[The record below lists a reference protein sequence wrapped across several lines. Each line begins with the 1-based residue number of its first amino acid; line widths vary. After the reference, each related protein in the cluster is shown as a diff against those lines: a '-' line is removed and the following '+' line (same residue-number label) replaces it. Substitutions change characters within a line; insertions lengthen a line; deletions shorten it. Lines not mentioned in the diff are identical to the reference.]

1 MSLVTGRRRASNGGL
16 RPPIMAPVC
25 IAIFFLAPFVITLL
39 ASLRHGTEARL
50 PPLPPWPT
58 TGISFDSYRSLD
70 SFGAGIWQHTVN
82 SLIVSV
88 ATVVLTVAISL
99 LAGYGFSRYRFP
111 FKNVFFVLIIATLMI
126 PFQSILTPLFIIL
139 AKLGLNNSLFGL
151 TLVYVT
157 LQLPFS
163 VFMMR
168 NAFDAVPK
176 EIEEAAR
183 IDGAQDMK
191 LLVMVLLPL
200 VLPGVATVAIF
211 AFLNAWN
218 EFLAALV
225 LLSSNEKVHAAGAD
239 DGGARRSSRSHQLGR
254 GAGGRRRNDHPLPH
268 RLPASATLLHARA
281 HGRRSEMTSQ
291 EKIGWTTMTKLKRDR
306 QFRPLPVPN
315 VDVHGLFGDRQ
326 DAICDSTAETLLDRC
341 VEAGMVRAID
351 VRSSRAPASSFRSG
365 LGRLDA
371 DVLGQRPRQVDRDGG
386 LFALS
391 RPTRSPRGARR

>member
-1 MSLVTGRRRASNGGL
+1 MSLVTGRKRSRVVRGQAAYHGTG
-16 RPPIMAPVC
+16 IA

-58 TGISFDSYRSLD
+58 NGISFDSYRSLD
-70 SFGAGIWQHTVN
+70 SFGAGIWQHTLN

-88 ATVVLTVAISL
+88 ATVVLTVVISL

-111 FKNVFFVLIIATLMI
+111 MKNVFFILIIATLMI

-139 AKLGLNNSLFGL
+139 ARLGLNNSLFGL

-183 IDGAQDMK
+183 IDGAHDLKM
-191 LLVMVLLPL
+191 LVLVLLPL

-225 LLSSNEKVHAAGAD
+225 LLSSNEKYTLPVLMMAVRAGRLGAINWGAVQAGVAVMTIPCLIVFLLLQRYYMRGLMAGAV
-239 DGGARRSSRSHQLGR
+239 
-254 GAGGRRRNDHPLPH
+254 
-268 RLPASATLLHARA
+268 
-281 HGRRSEMTSQ
+281 
-291 EKIGWTTMTKLKRDR
+291 K
-306 QFRPLPVPN
+306 
-315 VDVHGLFGDRQ
+315 
-326 DAICDSTAETLLDRC
+326 
-341 VEAGMVRAID
+341 
-351 VRSSRAPASSFRSG
+351 
-365 LGRLDA
+365 
-371 DVLGQRPRQVDRDGG
+371 
-386 LFALS
+386 
-391 RPTRSPRGARR
+391 

>member
-1 MSLVTGRRRASNGGL
+1 MSLVTGRKRSRVIRGQAAYHGTG
-16 RPPIMAPVC
+16 IA

-58 TGISFDSYRSLD
+58 NGISFDSYRSLD
-70 SFGAGIWQHTVN
+70 SFGAGIWQHTLN

-88 ATVVLTVAISL
+88 ATVVLTVVISL

-111 FKNVFFVLIIATLMI
+111 MKNVFFILIIATLMI

-139 AKLGLNNSLFGL
+139 ARLGLNNSLFGL

-183 IDGAQDMK
+183 IDGAHDLK
-191 LLVMVLLPL
+191 LLVLVLLPL

-225 LLSSNEKVHAAGAD
+225 LLSSNEKYTLPVLMMAVRAGRLGAINWGAVQAGVAVMTIPCLIVFLLLQRYYMRGLMAGAV
-239 DGGARRSSRSHQLGR
+239 
-254 GAGGRRRNDHPLPH
+254 
-268 RLPASATLLHARA
+268 
-281 HGRRSEMTSQ
+281 
-291 EKIGWTTMTKLKRDR
+291 K
-306 QFRPLPVPN
+306 
-315 VDVHGLFGDRQ
+315 
-326 DAICDSTAETLLDRC
+326 
-341 VEAGMVRAID
+341 
-351 VRSSRAPASSFRSG
+351 
-365 LGRLDA
+365 
-371 DVLGQRPRQVDRDGG
+371 
-386 LFALS
+386 
-391 RPTRSPRGARR
+391 